1 MRFDILLDTLLNVAV
16 KRDRAATS
24 IGTIRASR
32 FPSSLAVLLFAIIA
46 LPFCNIALAADD
58 RDKVWNEQLKDYYFE
73 DKEILDGGS
82 LIEMTAPK
90 RAEDGAVVP
99 VTINTLVPQK
109 PDYFVKAITLLID
122 ENPVPMAGR
131 FEFTPES
138 GHADLD
144 LRIRVNAYSPV
155 RAIAETSDG
164 KYYMVS
170 RFVKASGG
178 CSAPVG
184 TDLDLAMQRLGKMRF
199 KLRSDYA
206 LDQPMQ
212 LQLAVS
218 HPNLT
223 GLQRDQVSTLYIPPH
238 FIKKIRVTFD
248 GKEVM
253 RATTDISISE
263 NPNLKFFF
271 KPEKDGLIVAE
282 IEDSEG
288 MKFSQ
293 AYEFKQQG

>member
-1 MRFDILLDTLLNVAV
+1 MNINMLRIDRQKRGFLILMLLCMSCGMSVA
-16 KRDRAATS
+16 AA
-24 IGTIRASR
+24 RED
-32 FPSSLAVLLFAIIA
+32 PDQL
-46 LPFCNIALAADD
+46 
-58 RDKVWNEQLKDYYFE
+58 WNDQLKDYYFE
-73 DKEILDGGS
+73 DKEMLDGKDI
-82 LIEMTAPK
+82 LEMTAPI

-99 VTINTLVPQK
+99 VTINTLVPQTEA
-109 PDYFVKAITLLID
+109 YYVKAITLLID
-122 ENPVPMAGR
+122 KNPVPMAGV
-131 FEFTPES
+131 FEFTPAS

-164 KYYMVS
+164 KHYMVS

-184 TDLDLAMQRLGKMRF
+184 SDLDVAMKRLGKMRF
-199 KLRSDYA
+199 KLRSEYA
-206 LDQPMQ
+206 LDEPLQM
-212 LQLAVS
+212 QLAVS

-248 GKEVM
+248 GKEVL

-271 KPEKDGLIVAE
+271 KPERDGLITAE
-282 IEDSEG
+282 IEDSQG

-293 AYEFKQQG
+293 AFDFKQPG